1 MVELPIVAFGQSWC
15 EAKYSSEERRE
26 RECFASEPVARLQF
40 LGLSPASER
49 CQAKVRESAASA
61 RPDVNQEAVQQH
73 TKKGWS
79 ARTTQDQA

>member
-15 EAKYSSEERRE
+15 EAKYASEERRE

-61 RPDVNQEAVQQH
+61 RPDVNQEAYSSKH
-73 TKKGWS
+73 TS
-79 ARTTQDQA
+79 LRSF